1 MCCKALG
8 PTDPAIE
15 ADTLGP
21 LLLGTFD
28 KTLFSM
34 MTPDVKAILDARP
47 GVESIVIF
55 GIEVRSQSPF
65 KFLLFVLT
73 LILVAYLCPAN
84 CVSDPLRRPLHTTCY
99 C

>member
-1 MCCKALG
+1 MCCEALG

-34 MTPDVKAILDARP
+34 MTPDVKAISMHAP
-47 GVESIVIF
+47 G
-55 GIEVRSQSPF
+55 
-65 KFLLFVLT
+65 
-73 LILVAYLCPAN
+73 
-84 CVSDPLRRPLHTTCY
+84 
-99 C
+99 